1 MDPTLIVML
10 VVMGGGFWLMS
21 RLAKRQ
27 QQKMQ
32 AEQEQRVQEAMV
44 PGTWVRTHSGFY
56 GRFVELDGDVVT
68 LATPLGDESLWHK
81 RAILGAEEPPFGAD
95 PDDKDAQDAVQDD
108 KAEGAQPT
116 QQHEPGPSDAGPQQ
130 A

>member
-1 MDPTLIVML
+1 MDPQLIFL
-10 VVMGGGFWLMS
+10 LIVMGGGFWLMS
-21 RLAKRQ
+21 RFAKRQ

-32 AEQEQRVQEAMV
+32 REQEQRVQEAMV
-44 PGTWVRTHSGFY
+44 PGAWVRTHSGFY
-56 GRFVELDGDVVT
+56 GRFVEVDGDVVT

-95 PDDKDAQDAVQDD
+95 LKDEDAQDGGQG
-108 KAEGAQPT
+108 EQAQPS
-116 QQHEPGPSDAGPQQ
+116 EPAQDSGPGSSDTDPQQ